1 VTSFRFSAACPVH
14 PVLSRSGPWG
24 EGARGGYDR
33 GMPEPAPEKLPAL
46 SNREQGVTAEQL
58 DQVMICGI
66 ATGCQLSAEV
76 DRIDL

>member
-1 VTSFRFSAACPVH
+1 
-14 PVLSRSGPWG
+14 
-24 EGARGGYDR
+24 
-33 GMPEPAPEKLPAL
+33 MPEPAPEKLPAL
-46 SNREQGVTAEQL
+46 SNCEHGVTAGQL